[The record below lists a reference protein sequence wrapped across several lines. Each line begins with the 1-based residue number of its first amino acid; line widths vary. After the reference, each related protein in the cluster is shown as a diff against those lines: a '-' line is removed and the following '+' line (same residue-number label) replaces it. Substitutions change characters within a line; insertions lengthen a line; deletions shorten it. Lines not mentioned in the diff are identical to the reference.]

1 MRSIKWLII
10 VVGVSAL
17 ALVSQAPAQVS
28 ASPLTFHAKDFGGVG
43 GTTFAFRME
52 PVKSF
57 SSDNSNQTTTV
68 GGSGLADAP
77 RQDILRVGVLT
88 AKADVDSCTVTGSVT
103 TCTPST
109 HGTLTGRTIATTD
122 TNTGATKVIVFNWT
136 GEFKVNMDGT
146 GVFTVNAPTALSCFD
161 STAAVLFATPI
172 GAAPGPPPP
181 PAITTPANCPLTD
194 EGAETY
200 AFVIV
205 VSREKIEFIQTDNSG
220 GGAKI
225 FLTGGAR
232 KQDRQNED

>member
-1 MRSIKWLII
+1 MRSIKWLLI

-17 ALVSQAPAQVS
+17 ALVFLGRVAADRS
-28 ASPLTFHAKDFGGVG
+28 FNAKDFGRTG
-43 GTTFAFRME
+43 GTTFAFRMA

-57 SSDNSNQTTTV
+57 SSDSGT
-68 GGSGLADAP
+68 SGLATAP

-88 AKADVDSCTVTGSVT
+88 AKAGPDSCTTTTGTPPVT

-109 HGTLTGRTIATTD
+109 HGTLSGRTIATTD
-122 TNTGATKVIVFNWT
+122 TNTGATKVIVFSWT

-146 GVFTVNAPTALSCFD
+146 GVFTINAPTALSCFD
-161 STAAVLFATPI
+161 STAAVLFTTPI

-181 PAITTPANCPLTD
+181 PAITVAANCPLTD

-205 VSREKIEFIQTDNSG
+205 ESREKIHFIQTDNSG

-225 FLTGGAR
+225 FLQGEALEQE
-232 KQDRQNED
+232 KKEQEND